1 MRKDEVSPQE
11 RFAYVSTKLGSN
23 KEHAQR
29 LYEYASCHWL
39 SYSTPVLAYG
49 RSRRGLPVSC
59 YLNYID
65 DTTDGLIDNLS
76 ETNKL
81 STLGG
86 GVGVGIGIRQLG
98 GKSAGVMSHVKTY
111 DAAVVAYKQG
121 DNTRRGSYAMY
132 LDINHPEIVQFL
144 EMRKPTGDQNFRAH
158 NLNHAINVSDKFMRI
173 IESCMLDPNTDDD
186 WELIDPHTKE
196 VTEVL
201 SAKWL
206 WEKILETR
214 VTTGEPYLH
223 FIDTANN
230 AMPEFMKRHGH
241 VIRQS
246 NLCVAPETLVFTDK
260 GHVPIVELE
269 GKEVN
274 VWNGKQFSKT
284 TVFKTAENVELLKVT
299 LDSGESIECTPEH
312 NFYLLEGKKV
322 PAKELHQG
330 DLLEVWEFEGTT
342 TSHAV
347 SNVEYTRR
355 ISDTYCFTEPNL
367 GKGVFNG
374 ILTGQC
380 SEISLPTS
388 PTRTAI
394 CCLSSLNLA
403 YYDEWK
409 DNKLFIRDV
418 LELLDNTLDVFI
430 EDAPARIHRAVESAV
445 MERNVGIG
453 MLGLHAY
460 LQSKMIPF
468 EGVMAKIANRNIA
481 KSIREQIDAANT
493 ALGTERGE
501 APDAVGTG
509 RRCCY
514 TQAIAPN
521 ASSSIIMGNTSP
533 STEPYRSNVYRQ
545 DTLSGSSTH
554 FNKML
559 ERLIR
564 EKETRGEV
572 VYSEVK
578 KAVILAQ
585 GSIQDIECFTELEK
599 AVFKTA
605 TEIDQRWIIELA
617 ADRQEFIDQ
626 SQSVIVFILPNTSIK
641 YLHTI
646 HFLAW
651 KQKLKS
657 LYYCRSEKQNRV
669 TNTSTRI
676 VRERIEAAI
685 NIADVAEG
693 NTCVACE
700 G

>member
-1 MRKDEVSPQE
+1 
-11 RFAYVSTKLGSN
+11 
-23 KEHAQR
+23 
-29 LYEYASCHWL
+29 
-39 SYSTPVLAYG
+39 
-49 RSRRGLPVSC
+49 
-59 YLNYID
+59 
-65 DTTDGLIDNLS
+65 
-76 ETNKL
+76 
-81 STLGG
+81 
-86 GVGVGIGIRQLG
+86 
-98 GKSAGVMSHVKTY
+98 
-111 DAAVVAYKQG
+111 
-121 DNTRRGSYAMY
+121 MY

-158 NLNHAINVSDKFMRI
+158 NLNHAINISDKFMRI
-173 IESCMLDPNTDDD
+173 IESCMLDPNTDDE

-196 VTEVL
+196 VTETL

-230 AMPEFMKRHGH
+230 AMPEFMRRHGH

-246 NLCVAPETLVFTDK
+246 NLCA
-260 GHVPIVELE
+260 
-269 GKEVN
+269 
-274 VWNGKQFSKT
+274 
-284 TVFKTAENVELLKVT
+284 
-299 LDSGESIECTPEH
+299 
-312 NFYLLEGKKV
+312 
-322 PAKELHQG
+322 
-330 DLLEVWEFEGTT
+330 
-342 TSHAV
+342 
-347 SNVEYTRR
+347 
-355 ISDTYCFTEPNL
+355 
-367 GKGVFNG
+367 
-374 ILTGQC
+374 
-380 SEISLPTS
+380 EISLPTS
-388 PTRTAI
+388 ATRTAI
-394 CCLSSLNLA
+394 CCLSSLNLE

-409 DNKLFIRDV
+409 DHPTFIRDV

-430 EDAPARIHRAVESAV
+430 EDAPARIYRAVESAV

-481 KSIREQIDAANT
+481 KAIREKIDTANIE
-493 ALGTERGE
+493 LGAERGE

-509 RRCCY
+509 RRHCY

-533 STEPYRSNVYRQ
+533 SIEPYRSNVYRQ

-554 FNKML
+554 FNKWL
-559 ERLIR
+559 ERLLH
-564 EKETRGEV
+564 EKEAAGEIN
-572 VYSEVK
+572 YAEVK

-585 GSIQDIECFTELEK
+585 GSVQELECLSEHEK

-626 SQSVIVFILPNTSIK
+626 SQSVNVFILPDTSIK

-651 KQKLKS
+651 KQGLKS

-676 VRERIEAAI
+676 VRQRIEEGI

-693 NTCVACE
+693 SGCISCE